1 LEPLRQ
7 SIGVGQRQRSQG
19 GRRAHAIEGYAKA
32 ELKRA
37 HDRLSEPVLTA
48 LTIVLLCL
56 MFVVAPLHAAG
67 VLESQAYGF
76 VLELALIGGVLV
88 LSVSP
93 AAVAMMLAAV
103 GLAVGAAVLR
113 LHKPSTLDMYLDAT
127 SWLIIA
133 VTLTAVV
140 AHAVFGPGRVTYH
153 RVIGAILVYLTIGL
167 TFVALFTFVAL
178 WTPDAFL
185 SLSIADSPA
194 FESNLIYFSFV
205 TLTTTG
211 YGHVVPLHPVAR
223 ALSNVEAI
231 IGQLY
236 PATLLAR
243 LVTLELEGR
252 RE

>member
-1 LEPLRQ
+1 MEPLGQ
-7 SIGVGQRQRSQG
+7 SAGIGQRQRSQAG
-19 GRRAHAIEGYAKA
+19 QRTHAIEGYAKA

-56 MFVVAPLHAAG
+56 MFLVAPLHAAG
-67 VLESQAYGF
+67 ILESQAYGL
-76 VLELALIGGVLV
+76 VLELALIGGVLI
-88 LSVSP
+88 LSGSS

-113 LHKPSTLDMYLDAT
+113 LHHRSVLDMYLDAA

-133 VTLTAVV
+133 VTLTVVV

-153 RVIGAILVYLTIGL
+153 RVIGAVLVYLTMGL

-178 WTPDAFL
+178 RAPDAFL
-185 SLSIADSPA
+185 GLAIADSPA
-194 FESNLIYFSFV
+194 LVSDLIYFSFV

-211 YGHVVPLHPVAR
+211 YGHVVPVHPVAR
-223 ALSNVEAI
+223 ALANVEAI

-252 RE
+252 RK